1 MNTSQKKTIPKT
13 LVTPLLE
20 GHEIEW
26 AEITE
31 DTLKE
36 FPHLSD
42 RLKLQGLI
50 QFMEEHPIARE
61 EALAQLHRKA
71 KDPTYEALTNFFDW
85 LKNSY
90 DLTDRQKYKKLEH
103 AMSQQQFDWKHSHAN
118 DLRRAL

>member
-1 MNTSQKKTIPKT
+1 MKGVSLQPSFQPEITMNTNQKKTIPKT

-36 FPHLSD
+36 FPHSSD

-50 QFMEEHPIARE
+50 QFMDEHPVARE
-61 EALAQLHRKA
+61 AALAQLHRKA
-71 KDPTYEALTNFFDW
+71 KDPTYEALTSFFDW
-85 LKNSY
+85 LKNAY
-90 DLTDRQKYKKLEH
+90 DLTD
-103 AMSQQQFDWKHSHAN
+103 
-118 DLRRAL
+118 